1 MSLPLLVWLLLSLI
15 WGSTWLF
22 IKLGL
27 EDLPPI
33 TFAGIRFLLASVPLM
48 ILLLARRVQLPRSG
62 RDWWTMIVT
71 GLLTITLTY
80 GLVFWGENFISSGLT
95 AILFSVCP
103 LITLLMAHF
112 FVPNETL
119 TLNRLGGILLGIGG
133 VALIFY
139 QQIQLDNSMA
149 LWGSLAIFGSALASS
164 VSGILVK
171 NRTHHLDPTLITTVQ
186 MVAGFIPLLAI
197 GIPLEG
203 NPFHFEWTPLA
214 VGALFYLAIIGSALP
229 FVLLYWLIKHM
240 DVTHTML
247 ISMSSTLVAVLLGWL
262 VLDEALGW
270 HTLIGG
276 SGLLTGL
283 FLTMYKR
290 RSGIQKKIIN

>member
-1 MSLPLLVWLLLSLI
+1 MGLPLLVWLLLSLI

-48 ILLLARRVQLPRSG
+48 VLLVARRVQLPRSSS
-62 RDWWTMIVT
+62 DWWTMIIT

-80 GLVFWGENFISSGLT
+80 GLVFWGESFISSGLT
-95 AILFSVCP
+95 AILFTVCP
-103 LITLLMAHF
+103 LITLIFAHF
-112 FVPNETL
+112 YVPNESL
-119 TLNRLGGILLGIGG
+119 TMNRLGGILLGIGG
-133 VALIFY
+133 VALIYY
-139 QQIQLDNSMA
+139 QQIQQNNEMA
-149 LWGSLAIFGSALASS
+149 FWGSLAIFGSALASAI
-164 VSGILVK
+164 SGIIVK
-171 NRTHHLDPTLITTVQ
+171 NRANHIDPTLMTTVQ
-186 MVAGFIPLLAI
+186 MVTGFIPLLAI

-203 NPFHFEWTPLA
+203 NPFEFQWTPLA
-214 VGALFYLAIIGSALP
+214 IGALFYLAIIGSALP

-262 VLDEALGW
+262 VLDETLGW

-276 SGLLTGL
+276 SGLLIGL
-283 FLTMYKR
+283 FLTMRKSR
-290 RSGIQKKIIN
+290 AKTQKTLTN